1 MLEGSAWVWWI
12 LTAGFMLYFVI
23 MLLEFNKPQQQLL
36 ERIDAQEQR
45 RTHMR
50 QRLAQ
55 VQEEEADLAR
65 RMEEM
70 DISWQELDDRRKEIL
85 PDANTRRMTEIPP
98 GSFTMGGREE
108 DSPKNELPSHSVHI
122 SSFYIG
128 RFPVTN
134 QDYKEF
140 INCTGYKPPI
150 HWQRG
155 TFPTGLGQHPVV
167 NVSWID
173 AREFAEWSGGRL
185 LTEAEWEKAA
195 KGDGEFPYP
204 WGERFVEGER
214 CNSNNTIGMTTA
226 VNEFP
231 EGRSPY
237 GVWDMSGNVYEWC
250 ADYFDDEYYRSSP
263 ASNPRGPDGGQEHV
277 IRGGSF
283 SETRAGLRVTHR
295 GCCAEATTRD
305 TIGFRIGMDGRND
318 EEVET

>member
-36 ERIDAQEQR
+36 ECIDAQEQR

-85 PDANTRRMTEIPP
+85 PEANTRRMTEIPP

-108 DSPKNELPSHSVHI
+108 DSPKNALPSHSVHI

-263 ASNPRGPDGGQEHV
+263 TSNPRGPDGGQEHV

-305 TIGFRIGMDGRND
+305 TVGFRIGMDGRND

>member
-1 MLEGSAWVWWI
+1 MFEGSAWVWWI

-23 MLLEFNKPQQQLL
+23 LLLEFNKPQQQLM
-36 ERIDAQEQR
+36 EHITAQEQR
-45 RTHMR
+45 RAEMR

-55 VQEEEADLAR
+55 VQEDEGDLAR
-65 RMEEM
+65 RLEEM
-70 DISWQELDDRRKEIL
+70 DINWNELDERRKEVL
-85 PDANTRRMTEIPP
+85 PEANTRRMTQIAA
-98 GSFTMGGREE
+98 GSFIMGGRDE
-108 DSPKNELPSHSVHI
+108 DSPKNELPAHPVHV
-122 SSFYIG
+122 STYYIG

-155 TFPTGLGQHPVV
+155 TFPTGMGQHPVV

-173 AREFAEWSGGRL
+173 ARAFADWSGGRL

-195 KGDGEFPYP
+195 KGQEEWPYP

-214 CNSNNTIGMTTA
+214 CNSNNNIGMTTA

-237 GVWDMSGNVYEWC
+237 GIWDMSGNVYEWC

-263 ASNPRGPDGGQEHV
+263 ASNPKGPDGGQEHV

-295 GCCAEATTRD
+295 GSCPETTTRD
-305 TIGFRIGMDGRND
+305 TIGFRIAMNADD
-318 EEVET
+318 EVA